1 MDNYELMENS
11 VQKNIQELTEFCVD
25 NMHVSNYY
33 DLIDLMIELWNIRA
47 KLKKKD
53 NKLFEE
59 IKKEIGELK

>member
-1 MDNYELMENS
+1 MKYELMDQS
-11 VQKNIQELTEFCVD
+11 ISKNIQELTEFGVD

-47 KLKKKD
+47 KLKKKN

-59 IKKEIGELK
+59 IKKELGEV

>member
-1 MDNYELMENS
+1 MKYELMDQS
-11 VQKNIQELTEFCVD
+11 ISKNIQELTEFCVD

-47 KLKKKD
+47 KLKKKN

-59 IKKEIGELK
+59 IKKELGEV

>member
-1 MDNYELMENS
+1 MDMYENMKNS
-11 VQKNIQELTEFCVD
+11 IHKNIQELAEFCVD

-33 DLIDLMIELWNIRA
+33 DLTDLMVELWNTRA

-59 IKKEIGELK
+59 INKELKEVK